1 MLRLVWRFGYN
12 GLLIAFWPGLVNSVD
27 LYIVL
32 MVCCVCVASFILL
45 LIGVAIFVA
54 VCLLTWV
61 VCLLFCSL
69 GVGFVCWMFAV

>member
-1 MLRLVWRFGYN
+1 M
-12 GLLIAFWPGLVNSVD
+12 VNSVD

-69 GVGFVCWMFAV
+69 VLDLSVGCLLSACV